1 MPAIEIAMPASFS
14 TVRRSRIQTAATI
27 AEKMGEVALRIA
39 AVEASIVFTA
49 VPMSQKGIATPTTP
63 STR

>member
-1 MPAIEIAMPASFS
+1 M
-14 TVRRSRIQTAATI
+14 

-49 VPMSQKGIATPTTP
+49 VPMSQKGSATASAP